1 MTTVLLT
8 HPACLEHVTPYGHP
22 ERVDRLK
29 AILAALKDPDFDA
42 LDRREAPRAP
52 DEAILRAHDADYLA
66 EIKAV
71 APEKGMVALDADT
84 SMSPGSLEA
93 AYRAAGAVVEGVDL
107 LMSGAAG
114 NVFCAIRPPGHHAER
129 DRAMGFCLFSNAAI
143 AALHA
148 VEAHGL
154 NRVAIMDFDVH
165 HGNGSQ
171 HILQAEPRVMYT
183 STHQWPLY
191 PGTGAARETGVGNIV
206 NAPLP
211 AFAGSDAFRAAMNG
225 VILPAIDGFAPEL
238 VIISAGF
245 DAHRDDPLAN
255 LRLVEDDFAWATE
268 RLCDIADDSAGGRVL
283 STLEGGYD
291 LQALARST
299 AAHVKVLMRRGGRD
313 G

>member
-1 MTTVLLT
+1 MTTVLIT
-8 HPACLEHVTPYGHP
+8 HSACLEHVTPYGHP
-22 ERVDRLK
+22 ERVDRLRAIHK
-29 AILAALKDPDFDA
+29 ALEDPAFDA
-42 LDRREAPRAP
+42 LDRREAPRAS
-52 DEAILRAHDADYLA
+52 DDVILRAHDADYLA
-66 EIKAV
+66 GIKDV
-71 APEKGMVALDADT
+71 APEKGMLALDEDT

-107 LMSGAAG
+107 LMSGDAQ

-148 VEAHGL
+148 VKAHGL

-171 HILQAEPRVMYT
+171 HILEREGRVMYA

-191 PGTGAARETGVGNIV
+191 PGTGAAGETGVGNIA

-211 AFAGSDAFRAAMNG
+211 GFSGSQAFREAMEG
-225 VILPAIDGFAPEL
+225 IILPAIDNFAPEL
-238 VIISAGF
+238 MIISAGF

-255 LRLVEDDFAWATE
+255 LNFTEEDFAWATE
-268 RLCDIADDSAGGRVL
+268 ALCDLADKSAGGRVL

-291 LQALARST
+291 LEALARST
-299 AAHVKVLMRRGGRD
+299 AAHVKVLMRRGETD

>member
-1 MTTVLLT
+1 MTTVLIT
-8 HPACLEHVTPYGHP
+8 HPACLAHVTPYGHP
-22 ERVDRLK
+22 ERVDRLR
-29 AILAALKDPDFDA
+29 AILKALDAPAFAA
-42 LDRREAPRAP
+42 LDRREAPRAA
-52 DEAILRAHDADYLA
+52 DEAILRAHDREYLE
-66 EIKAV
+66 EITAA
-71 APEKGMVALDADT
+71 APEIGMVALDADT

-107 LMSGAAG
+107 LMSGAAD

-154 NRVAIMDFDVH
+154 SRVAIMDFDVH

-171 HILQAEPRVMYT
+171 HILQAEPRVMYA

-191 PGTGAARETGVGNIV
+191 PGTGSTRERGVGNIV

-211 AFAGSDAFRAAMNG
+211 AFAGSDAFRAAMKN
-225 VILPAIDGFAPEL
+225 VILPPIRTFAPEL

-245 DAHRDDPLAN
+245 DAHQMDPLAN
-255 LRLVEDDFAWATE
+255 LNLTEEDFVWATE
-268 RLCDIADDSAGGRVL
+268 RLCDVADESAGGRVL

-291 LQALARST
+291 LEALARSA
-299 AAHVKVLMRRGGRD
+299 AAHVEVLMRRGGRH